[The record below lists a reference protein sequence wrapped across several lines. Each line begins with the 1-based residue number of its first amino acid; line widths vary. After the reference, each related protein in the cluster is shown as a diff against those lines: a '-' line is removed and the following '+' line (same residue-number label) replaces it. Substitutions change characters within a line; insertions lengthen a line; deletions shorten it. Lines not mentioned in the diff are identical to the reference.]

1 MGKEDKEQLQKQIAY
16 LKETKNLSFRQIQD
30 QIGISRKLVS
40 RIYSGHW
47 EQSAPHERKL
57 DEYRSLI
64 GSWYKEQP
72 RLKAIQVFRRLKERA
87 VDIGYTA
94 IKDFTKSFREKPK
107 KIYHALEFLPAEE
120 GQVDWF
126 FHNHPRIGKLCGFT
140 LILSYSRFLFA
151 FLFPRHS
158 FEFFIEGHLLAFDIM
173 KGLPFALRYDNLR
186 TVVLK
191 RQPLIYNPAFLDFAR
206 YYGFEIRL
214 CNPASGNEKG
224 RVERSIRS
232 MRDTFF
238 NLTDH
243 MTTMKEINSALQD
256 WVTEK
261 NSTFHRAT
269 GKLPLEARKE
279 EKLKNLPSIRWQ
291 NATTHPPQPVTKT
304 GFVFF
309 DTNRYSVPETLVEK
323 SVSVRSFVHHIELYD
338 TRGNQIASH
347 PRSFERNKSIL
358 NPNHRSFRR
367 LSSKAK
373 RDRIYSVIRN
383 MDPAV
388 SQFLAQND
396 KIGENSFDTA
406 YQLFQLIRNHS
417 RKTVLSAIREAI
429 GRKSP
434 RLKFVASL
442 LSPTPE
448 PTQEPVMPQN
458 PLLLEIDYK
467 PRSLEEY
474 DDE

>member
-1 MGKEDKEQLQKQIAY
+1 
-16 LKETKNLSFRQIQD
+16 
-30 QIGISRKLVS
+30 
-40 RIYSGHW
+40 
-47 EQSAPHERKL
+47 
-57 DEYRSLI
+57 
-64 GSWYKEQP
+64 
-72 RLKAIQVFRRLKERA
+72 
-87 VDIGYTA
+87 
-94 IKDFTKSFREKPK
+94 
-107 KIYHALEFLPAEE
+107 
-120 GQVDWF
+120 
-126 FHNHPRIGKLCGFT
+126 
-140 LILSYSRFLFA
+140 
-151 FLFPRHS
+151 
-158 FEFFIEGHLLAFDIM
+158 
-173 KGLPFALRYDNLR
+173 
-186 TVVLK
+186 
-191 RQPLIYNPAFLDFAR
+191 
-206 YYGFEIRL
+206 
-214 CNPASGNEKG
+214 
-224 RVERSIRS
+224 

-256 WVTEK
+256 WVAEK
-261 NSTFHRAT
+261 NSTSHRAT

-304 GFVFF
+304 GFVFC

-383 MDPAV
+383 IDPVV

-417 RKTVLSAIREAI
+417 RQTVLSAIREAV

-442 LSPTPE
+442 LSPTSE
-448 PTQEPVMPQN
+448 PTQEPVMPRN

-467 PRSLEEY
+467 RRSLEEY
-474 DDE
+474 NDE

>member
-30 QIGISRKLVS
+30 QIGISRKLAS
-40 RIYSGHW
+40 RIYSGNWGESIPRGH
-47 EQSAPHERKL
+47 KL
-57 DEYRSLI
+57 DDYRGLI

-72 RLKAIQVFRRLKERA
+72 KLKAIQVFKRLKERG

-94 IKDFTKSFREKPK
+94 VKDFTKSFREKPK
-107 KIYHALEFLPAEE
+107 RIFHTLEFLPAEE

-140 LILSYSRFLFA
+140 LILSFSRFLFA

-158 FEFFIEGHLLAFDIM
+158 FEFFVEGHLLAFDIM

-191 RQPLIYNPAFLDFAR
+191 RQPLTYNPGFLDFAR

-214 CNPASGNEKG
+214 CNPAAGNEKG

-243 MTTMKEINSALQD
+243 MTTIKEINSALQD
-256 WVTEK
+256 WVTDK
-261 NSTFHRAT
+261 NSTAHRAT
-269 GKLPLEARKE
+269 GKPPVEVKTE
-279 EKLKNLPSIRWQ
+279 EKLKALPPLRWQ
-291 NATTHPPQPVTKT
+291 NGTTHPPQPVTKT

-309 DTNRYSVPETLVEK
+309 DTNRYSVPESLVEK
-323 SVSVRSFVHHIELYD
+323 NISLRSFVDHVELYD
-338 TRGNQIASH
+338 SRGNQIASH
-347 PRSFERNKSIL
+347 PRNFERNKIIL
-358 NPNHRSFRR
+358 NPSHRSFNK

-383 MDPAV
+383 MDPTV
-388 SQFLAQND
+388 PQFLDQNE
-396 KIGENSFDTA
+396 KIGENGYDTA
-406 YQLFQLIRNHS
+406 YQLFQLIRSHS
-417 RKTVLSAIREAI
+417 RKTVLSAIREAVA
-429 GRKSP
+429 RKSP
-434 RLKFVASL
+434 RLKFVTSL
-442 LSPTPE
+442 LSPTSEKP
-448 PTQEPVMPQN
+448 QEPVMPQN